1 MINARKIFFQG
12 CKITVPFQTGVIPFG
27 LLYATLATKAGFPWW
42 LVLVFSMVVFAGSSQ
57 LVFIDLLA
65 TIGSPFQALLGSNF
79 VNMRHLIYSAGISKD
94 FSHLTTPWKLT
105 LSYLLTDQL
114 YAIVE
119 TRKSEI
125 AKIPLDLQQWYYLGS
140 GLCTWSVWQLSSG
153 LGIFFG
159 RLIPSSWNLDFAI
172 PLMFMPLLFKVC
184 KNKFS
189 YVTAVLAVVFVLLFQ
204 KIPYGLGLF
213 SAIVCASSIGY
224 FLEKRFGKAQ

>member
-1 MINARKIFFQG
+1 MIDARKIFIQG
-12 CKITVPFQTGVIPFG
+12 CKITLPFQTGVIPFG

-42 LVLVFSMVVFAGSSQ
+42 LVIVFSMVVFAGSSQ
-57 LVFIDLLA
+57 LVFIDLLS
-65 TIGSPFQALLGSNF
+65 TIGSPLQALLGSNF

-94 FSHLTTPWKLT
+94 FSHLSTRWKIT

-119 TRKSEI
+119 TRKSDIE
-125 AKIPLDLQQWYYLGS
+125 KIPLESRRWYYLGS
-140 GLCTWSVWQLSSG
+140 GFLTWSTWQLSSG

-159 RLIPSSWNLDFAI
+159 RLIPGSWNLDFAI

-189 YVTAVLAVVFVLLFQ
+189 YITAILAVVFIVVFQ
-204 KIPYGLGLF
+204 KIPFGLGLF
-213 SAIVCASSIGY
+213 SAIICASLIGY
-224 FLEKRFGKAQ
+224 VLEKRFGKTI